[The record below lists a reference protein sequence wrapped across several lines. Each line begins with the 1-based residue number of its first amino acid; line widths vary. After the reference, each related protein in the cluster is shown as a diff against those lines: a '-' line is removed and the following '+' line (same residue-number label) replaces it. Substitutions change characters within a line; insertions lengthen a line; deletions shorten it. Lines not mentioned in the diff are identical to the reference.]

1 MGYAGHVARM
11 GEMRNAYEILVIKP
25 EWKRPVGR
33 SRLRWEVNSRM
44 VLRETV
50 GMCGLDASGSE

>member
-1 MGYAGHVARM
+1 M